1 MTQMRWKVEVPS
13 KPRSGESKQ
22 ASWFMVGGWRP
33 DFSFICDHLIISFFS
48 PPLNPTMLPQS
59 RPRIRQRKAEE
70 RGRPFPMTHYAFG
83 LMSLHIVVADAFI
96 QPIAPSI
103 PAVPTAAATGP
114 TCTATATARIA
125 TTLRATS
132 DIKSKA
138 RRGRTKAKRKSKG
151 ASSNSSLEP
160 AACASS
166 AAVLVRTLQAECHTP
181 SLILSK
187 VGTQL
192 SPSTDDD
199 GRVSSL
205 VLVRMA
211 KLAVEQMNAAL
222 FASESAGVASFD
234 LWDHEDDQTALDM
247 LSTVCSTLA
256 TAVESNSADLE
267 NSVEGIKAAGVLSRI
282 LVKSGVECGV
292 ISSSFGP
299 LVQSFK
305 ELPFDEDKKME
316 EHYLSGLRWS
326 FDNLSYSFGMA
337 NEEGDIMPTHLN
349 KAYQDIGIPFRI
361 KPGLLDS
368 VADLNVANLSNQ
380 VQFKAETIK
389 TTNTSKSV
397 KERRLTAWEGES
409 GDIPGFA
416 YSSKVMKTRPFSPLV
431 RSVRDELRAK
441 TGEDYDCCLLNLY
454 PDGESGMRYHID
466 PDQGELW
473 GYETAVVSVGAARR
487 FAFRPIAG
495 IEGVKNGNV
504 HNFVV
509 MDGDVTEMFGLC
521 QQKYQHTVKTAEG
534 RGEAASRS
542 SLVYKKTLRSVW

>member
-1 MTQMRWKVEVPS
+1 
-13 KPRSGESKQ
+13 
-22 ASWFMVGGWRP
+22 
-33 DFSFICDHLIISFFS
+33 
-48 PPLNPTMLPQS
+48 MLPQS
-59 RPRIRQRKAEE
+59 RSRIRQRKAEG
-70 RGRPFPMTHYAFG
+70 RGRSFSMAHYAFG
-83 LMSLHIVVADAFI
+83 LVSLHIVVAEAFI
-96 QPIAPSI
+96 QPIAPST
-103 PAVPTAAATGP
+103 PVVPPTAAAAAAAGP
-114 TCTATATARIA
+114 TAASPARIA
-125 TTLRATS
+125 TTLHATS

-138 RRGRTKAKRKSKG
+138 RRGKTKAKRKPTGANSKT
-151 ASSNSSLEP
+151 SLES
-160 AACASS
+160 AASTSS
-166 AAVLVRTLQAECHTP
+166 ANVLVRTLQAECHTP

-192 SPSTDDD
+192 SPSTDND

-205 VLVRMA
+205 VLVRLA

-222 FASESAGVASFD
+222 FASESAVVASFD
-234 LWDHEDDQTALDM
+234 LWDDEDDQTALDT
-247 LSTVCSTLA
+247 LSTVCSTLGIA
-256 TAVESNSADLE
+256 IESNSADLE
-267 NSVEGIKAAGVLSRI
+267 NAVEGTKAAGVLSRI
-282 LVKSGVECGV
+282 LVKSGVECGD

-299 LVQSFK
+299 LVQSFN
-305 ELPFDEDKKME
+305 ELSFDEDKKME
-316 EHYLSGLRWS
+316 EHHLSGLRWS
-326 FDNLSYSFGMA
+326 FDNLSYSFGIA
-337 NEEGDIMPTHLN
+337 NGEGEIMPTHLN
-349 KAYQDIGIPFRI
+349 KAYQDIDIPFRI

-380 VQFKAETIK
+380 VEFKAETIK
-389 TTNTSKSV
+389 TTNTGKSV

-431 RSVRDELRAK
+431 RSVRDELRTK

-487 FAFRPIAG
+487 FAFRPIP
-495 IEGVKNGNV
+495 EGVNNGKV
-504 HNFVV
+504 HNFIV

-534 RGEAASRS
+534 RGETASRS
-542 SLVYKKTLRSVW
+542 SLVYKKTLR